1 MVEGRLGGVVGMRE
15 AVVLL
20 AEAAALEL
28 LLEGV
33 IHVDML
39 MIN

>member
-1 MVEGRLGGVVGMRE
+1 MVERRLRGVVGMRE

-20 AEAAALEL
+20 AEVAALEL